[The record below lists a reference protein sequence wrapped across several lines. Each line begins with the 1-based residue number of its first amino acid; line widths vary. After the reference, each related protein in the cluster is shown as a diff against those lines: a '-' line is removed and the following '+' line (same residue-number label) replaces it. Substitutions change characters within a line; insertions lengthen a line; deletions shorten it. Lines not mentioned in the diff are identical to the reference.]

1 MHGRCCTQPSPT
13 TPPLNNRVIKLENT
27 PPPSPQHSDDESN
40 VILDPLLP
48 GQPPTA
54 ANRGRQPF
62 WNTLGATHADPEEFS
77 WGSPIGWRM
86 GLGRA
91 YYASFKLRGLEL
103 KPGDFVVRH
112 ETLDSGVVQE
122 VFQIL
127 SAFQAMKS
135 WVGHWNSKKSKE
147 ENELQKRGTL
157 PRLFL

>member
-1 MHGRCCTQPSPT
+1 
-13 TPPLNNRVIKLENT
+13 
-27 PPPSPQHSDDESN
+27 
-40 VILDPLLP
+40 
-48 GQPPTA
+48 
-54 ANRGRQPF
+54 
-62 WNTLGATHADPEEFS
+62 
-77 WGSPIGWRM
+77 
-86 GLGRA
+86 
-91 YYASFKLRGLEL
+91 L

-135 WVGHWNSKKSKE
+135 WVGHWNSKKCKE